1 MTDDLKT
8 KIAEAICRVS
18 GGRRCGHN
26 ETSDDELFDAL
37 NRYRDETD
45 AALQGIHDAGFAVVP
60 LVPTEAM
67 LEAGFVHTADPC
79 WIEDVAKAYRAMVS
93 AAQHNT
99 EEKT

>member
-1 MTDDLKT
+1 MTNDLKT
-8 KIAEAICRVS
+8 KIAEAI
-18 GGRRCGHN
+18 N
-26 ETSDDELFDAL
+26 AL
-37 NRYRDETD
+37 PFADGMISYNVVQ
-45 AALQGIHDAGFAVVP
+45 AALQAIHDAGFAVVP